1 MFFKKLSSKTKKKVW
16 EKVIDT
22 DEEKKTKWKS
32 NKQNYKWIT
41 KEVKKKPNKNA
52 ETKKAFNK
60 SFFSIEG

>member
-32 NKQNYKWIT
+32 NKQNYKRIT
-41 KEVKKKPNKNA
+41 KEVKKELIKNA
-52 ETKKAFNK
+52 ETKKTFNK
-60 SFFSIEG
+60 SFF